1 MENYFCSNLKKLS
14 QKYSQKQI
22 AEDTL
27 MSPASITNYVNQTS
41 EPSMFFLMQL
51 KKVYNISIDDFL
63 FKDLT
68 FEDVKVD
75 KPSNT
80 DRFVGNYIVYYY
92 ETSPYKGSS
101 NIFTKNALNYGVI
114 SMFKDGALGADNK
127 LTTYAQFLLNR
138 KDAEDLVNT
147 LNESKNTKQ
156 IKRYYENLTDKYE
169 GSIKVSNSHIFL
181 SLKNN
186 DKDDECFMILNNPPS
201 HKTYIGGMATVNSI
215 ARGREHMPCV
225 QYAIISQHILNITD
239 GEIYNLLALNVPE
252 INVDLEVEHFIKLFK
267 SLYINANNTSLNLN
281 EYQKKRIIEE
291 SFKNILE
298 EIIDNNLFRFAKISD
313 MEDDKYYRIIKE
325 EMLNE

>member
-51 KKVYNISIDDFL
+51 KKVYNVSIDDFL
-63 FKDLT
+63 FKDLN
-68 FEDVKVD
+68 FDDMKSD

-114 SMFKDGALGADNK
+114 SMFNDNVSSLNK
-127 LTTYAQFLLNR
+127 LTAYAQFLLNR
-138 KDAEDLVNT
+138 KEAEELVKT
-147 LNESKNTKQ
+147 LNENKNTKQ
-156 IKRYYENLTDKYE
+156 VKRYYENLTDKYE
-169 GSIKVSNSHIFL
+169 GTINLSSSHIFL
-181 SLKNN
+181 SLKNAE
-186 DKDDECFMILNNPPS
+186 KDDECFMILNNPPS
-201 HKTYIGGMATVNSI
+201 HKTYIGGIATVNSI

-239 GEIYNLLALNVPE
+239 GEIYSLLALNVPE
-252 INVDLEVEHFIKLFK
+252 MNVDLEVDHFIKLFK
-267 SLYINANNTSLNLN
+267 SLYINTSNTSLNLN

-291 SFKNILE
+291 SFKKILE
-298 EIIDNNLFRFAKISD
+298 ELIDNNLFRFAKISD